1 MHRHGYQGRK
11 LHRDSTQRKALMR
24 GLSISLI
31 EHGAIETTLPRAKEL
46 VPFIEP
52 IITKA
57 KKGDLASRRNVLSAL
72 NNLDATNTL
81 VDQLAPQMGG
91 RVSGHVRIK
100 RTRMRVGDNAQ
111 LARVEFVDTLDREGK
126 VSKQEAGTAAA
137 KANEAKSTSVK
148 KADAKKPTV
157 AKPATAAPKKIA
169 AADKHLDHKPAA
181 SVRKTGAK

>member
-11 LHRDSTQRKALMR
+11 LHRDSAQRKALMR

-72 NNLDATNTL
+72 NNLLVIPALTLQETAKALIKNTAPYL
-81 VDQLAPQMGG
+81 SAILAPDLI
-91 RVSGHVRIK
+91 R
-100 RTRMRVGDNAQ
+100 
-111 LARVEFVDTLDREGK
+111 
-126 VSKQEAGTAAA
+126 
-137 KANEAKSTSVK
+137 
-148 KADAKKPTV
+148 
-157 AKPATAAPKKIA
+157 
-169 AADKHLDHKPAA
+169 
-181 SVRKTGAK
+181 RKTLYH